1 MVTLW
6 QIGDLSRW
14 TSLFPYENSD
24 RVQDPHDTK
33 LDKFK
38 KIDGTVS
45 QQFSSGGKMSK
56 KKVKNQKKIKVKGS
70 GPDNK
75 WHGCI
80 QYSVQHIVQ
89 MSTQW
94 FQCLSVIF
102 KYKIQCIT
110 Q

>member
-24 RVQDPHDTK
+24 KVQDPHDTK

-45 QQFSSGGKMSK
+45 QQFY
-56 KKVKNQKKIKVKGS
+56 KIKRE
-70 GPDNK
+70 
-75 WHGCI
+75 
-80 QYSVQHIVQ
+80 
-89 MSTQW
+89 
-94 FQCLSVIF
+94 
-102 KYKIQCIT
+102 
-110 Q
+110 

>member
-24 RVQDPHDTK
+24 RIQDPHDNK

-45 QQFSSGGKMSK
+45 QQLSSGVKMSK
-56 KKVKNQKKIKVKGS
+56 KRWKTKKNKSKREWS
-70 GPDNK
+70 R
-75 WHGCI
+75 
-80 QYSVQHIVQ
+80 
-89 MSTQW
+89 
-94 FQCLSVIF
+94 
-102 KYKIQCIT
+102 
-110 Q
+110 

>member
-1 MVTLW
+1 M
-6 QIGDLSRW
+6 
-14 TSLFPYENSD
+14 
-24 RVQDPHDTK
+24 
-33 LDKFK
+33 DKFK

-45 QQFSSGGKMSK
+45 QQLSSGVKMSK
-56 KKVKNQKKIKVKGS
+56 KGEKPKKIKVKGS

-102 KYKIQCIT
+102 KYKIKCLT

>member
-24 RVQDPHDTK
+24 RVQDPHDNK

-45 QQFSSGGKMSK
+45 QQFSSGGKM
-56 KKVKNQKKIKVKGS
+56 
-70 GPDNK
+70 
-75 WHGCI
+75 
-80 QYSVQHIVQ
+80 
-89 MSTQW
+89 
-94 FQCLSVIF
+94 
-102 KYKIQCIT
+102 
-110 Q
+110 